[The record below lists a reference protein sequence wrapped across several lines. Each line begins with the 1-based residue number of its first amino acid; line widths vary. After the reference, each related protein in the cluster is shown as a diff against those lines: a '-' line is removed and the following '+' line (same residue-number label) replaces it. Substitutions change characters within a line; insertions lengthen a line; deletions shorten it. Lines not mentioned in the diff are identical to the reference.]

1 MAKRLNRPPAGSRDG
16 KANARRMW
24 FRRRRRQAQLDLS
37 ALDGL
42 ADLVERIVA
51 LLPDQG
57 GRRQPQPPQEP
68 IQTVV
73 RVQTLEPPPE
83 PEPDPDPEPAPERVE
98 RVEEAV
104 QLLFVAS
111 PSGYRVVERAGPAPA
126 HGDRLELAGAAYR
139 VVRLGPSPL
148 PGDRRRCA
156 FLAREEP
163 STEAR
168 TPDG

>member
-1 MAKRLNRPPAGSRDG
+1 MAKRQNPPPAGSEG
-16 KANARRMW
+16 KANARGMW

-51 LLPDQG
+51 LLPDQPG
-57 GRRQPQPPQEP
+57 KRSSQPPPEP

-73 RVQTLEPPPE
+73 RVQTLEPPSE
-83 PEPDPDPEPAPERVE
+83 PDPEPVPEPVRE
-98 RVEEAV
+98 PAQRVEEPPP
-104 QLLFVAS
+104 LLFVAS
-111 PSGYRVVERAGPAPA
+111 PSGYRLVEPSGAARER
-126 HGDRLELAGAAYR
+126 GDRVELVDGTYR
-139 VVRLGPSPL
+139 VLRLGPSPL

-156 FLAREEP
+156 FLEREEP
-163 STEAR
+163 SAEAR